1 MNMRTLAENVY
12 AVGVQHWDRRLFDE
26 LVPLPHGTSY
36 NAYLVKGSE
45 KTALLDTVDPEKT
58 ELLVGHLLKAGA
70 DKIDYIISHHA
81 EQDHSGSIPDMLLMY
96 PDAKVVTNPKCAKML
111 IDHLHI
117 AEDQIIQI
125 EEGQQLDLG
134 GKTLEFI
141 YTPWVH
147 WPETMSTWLA
157 EDKILFSCDFFGSHL
172 ATGNLFVTDES
183 RTIEGAKRYYGEIM
197 MPFRSSIRGNLKKLE
212 PLDIQM
218 IAPSHGPVW
227 DKPKAIIDAYTE
239 WVDESVIANKVVVPY
254 VSMHESTQKMVEYLV
269 EALIERNIG
278 VQQFNLP
285 VSDLGEMV
293 IELVDAA
300 TVILGSPTV
309 LVGAH
314 PAAVYCAALMN
325 ALRPKTKFAGIIG
338 SFGWGSKMVEQLTGL
353 MGNLKAEMF
362 EPVLAK
368 GAATEDGYSA
378 LDDLA
383 DNILA
388 KHQQL
393 GIV

>member
-1 MNMRTLAENVY
+1 MRKLSENVY

-45 KTALLDTVDPEKT
+45 KTALLDTVDPEKVD
-58 ELLVGHLLKAGA
+58 LLIGHLLKAGA

-81 EQDHSGSIPDMLLMY
+81 EQDHSGSIPDLLLMY

-111 IDHLHI
+111 VDHLHI
-117 AEDQIIQI
+117 VEDQIIEVQ
-125 EEGQQLDLG
+125 EGQTLSLG
-134 GKTLEFI
+134 DKTLEFI

-172 ATGNLFVTDES
+172 ATGDLFVTDQA
-183 RTIEGAKRYYGEIM
+183 RTLEGAKRYYGEIM
-197 MPFRSSIRGNLKKLE
+197 MPFRRQIRGNLKKLE

-218 IAPSHGPVW
+218 VAPSHGPVW
-227 DKPKAIIDAYTE
+227 DKPEVIINAYTH
-239 WVDESVIANKVVVPY
+239 WVDENAIVNRVIVPY
-254 VSMHESTQKMVEYLV
+254 VSMHESTQKMVEYFV
-269 EALIERNIG
+269 EALIDRNIG

-300 TVILGSPTV
+300 TVIIGSPTV
-309 LVGAH
+309 LIGAH
-314 PAAVYCAALMN
+314 PSAVYCAALVN
-325 ALRPKTKFAGIIG
+325 ALRPKTKFVGIIG
-338 SFGWGSKMVEQLTGL
+338 SYGWGSKMVEQLTGL
-353 MGNLKAEMF
+353 ISNLKAETF
-362 EPVLAK
+362 EPILSRGQAREEVY
-368 GAATEDGYSA
+368 TA
-378 LDDLA
+378 LDGLA

-388 KHQQL
+388 KHQSL

>member
-1 MNMRTLAENVY
+1 MRTLADNVY
-12 AVGVQHWDRRLFDE
+12 AVDVQHWDRRLFDE
-26 LVPLPHGTSY
+26 LIPLPHGTSY

-111 IDHLHI
+111 VEHLHI
-117 AEDQIIQI
+117 EMDQIIQI
-125 EEGQQLDLG
+125 EEGQTLSLG
-134 GKTLEFI
+134 DKTLEFI

-157 EDKILFSCDFFGSHL
+157 EDKILFPCDFFGSHL
-172 ATGNLFVTDES
+172 ATGNLFVTDEA
-183 RTIEGAKRYYGEIM
+183 RTLEGAKRYYGEIM

-212 PLDIQM
+212 QLDIQM

-227 DKPKAIIDAYTE
+227 NKPRVIIDAYAE
-239 WVDESVIANKVVVPY
+239 WVDESVVVNKVVVPY
-254 VSMHESTQKMVEYLV
+254 VSMHESTEKMVEYLV

-314 PAAVYCAALMN
+314 PSAVYCAALMN
-325 ALRPKTKFAGIIG
+325 ALRPKTKYAGIIG
-338 SFGWGSKMVEQLTGL
+338 SFGWGSKMVEQLTSL

-362 EPVLAK
+362 EPVLAR
-368 GAATEDGYSA
+368 GAATEEGYTA
-378 LDDLA
+378 LDELA
-383 DNILA
+383 DNILQ
-388 KHQQL
+388 KHREL
-393 GIV
+393 GIAQ

>member
-1 MNMRTLAENVY
+1 MRTLADNVY

-45 KTALLDTVDPEKT
+45 KTALLDTVDPEKVD
-58 ELLVGHLLKAGA
+58 LLIGHLLKAGA
-70 DKIDYIISHHA
+70 DKVDYIISHHA

-117 AEDQIIQI
+117 TEDQIIEI
-125 EEGQQLDLG
+125 EEGQTLSLG
-134 GKTLEFI
+134 DKTLKFI

-147 WPETMSTWLA
+147 WPETMSTWLE

-172 ATGNLFVTDES
+172 ATGNLFVTDQA

-212 PLDIQM
+212 LLDIQM

-227 DKPKAIIDAYTE
+227 DEPRAIIDAYTR
-239 WVDESVIANKVVVPY
+239 WVDESMIVNKVVVPY
-254 VSMHESTQKMVEYLV
+254 VSMHESTEKMVEYLV
-269 EALIERNIG
+269 EALIERNIA

-314 PAAVYCAALMN
+314 PAAIYCAALMN

-338 SFGWGSKMVEQLTGL
+338 SYGWGSKMVEQLTGL
-353 MGNLKAEMF
+353 MGNIKAEMF

-368 GAATEDGYSA
+368 GAAKEDGYTA
-378 LDDLA
+378 LDELA
-383 DNILA
+383 DNILE
-388 KHQQL
+388 KHRAL
-393 GIV
+393 GIAE

>member
-1 MNMRTLAENVY
+1 MRKLQENVY

-45 KTALLDTVDPEKT
+45 KTALLDTVDPEKVD
-58 ELLVGHLLKAGA
+58 LLIGHLLKAGA

-81 EQDHSGSIPDMLLMY
+81 EQDHSGSIPDLLLMY

-111 IDHLHI
+111 VDHLHI
-117 AEDQIIQI
+117 AEDQIIEVQ
-125 EEGQQLDLG
+125 EGQTLSLG
-134 GKTLEFI
+134 DKTLEFI

-172 ATGNLFVTDES
+172 ATGNLFVTDQA
-183 RTIEGAKRYYGEIM
+183 RTLEGAKRYYGEIM
-197 MPFRSSIRGNLKKLE
+197 MPFRRQIRGNLKKLE

-227 DKPKAIIDAYTE
+227 DKPEVIINAYTH
-239 WVDESVIANKVVVPY
+239 WVDEDAIVNRVIVPY
-254 VSMHESTQKMVEYLV
+254 VSMHDSTQKMVEYFV
-269 EALIERNIG
+269 EALIDRNIG

-300 TVILGSPTV
+300 TVIIGSPTV
-309 LVGAH
+309 LIGAH
-314 PAAVYCAALMN
+314 PSAIYCAALVN
-325 ALRPKTKFAGIIG
+325 ALRPKTKFVGIIG
-338 SFGWGSKMVEQLTGL
+338 SYGWGSKMVEQLTGL
-353 MGNLKAEMF
+353 ISNLKAETF
-362 EPVLAK
+362 EPILSRGQAREEVY
-368 GAATEDGYSA
+368 TA
-378 LDDLA
+378 LDGLA

-388 KHQQL
+388 KHQGL

>member
-1 MNMRTLAENVY
+1 MRTLADNVF

-81 EQDHSGSIPDMLLMY
+81 EQDHSGSIPDILLMY

-117 AEDQIIQI
+117 AEDQIIQV
-125 EEGQQLDLG
+125 EEGQTLDLG

-172 ATGNLFVTDES
+172 ATGNLFVTDQP

-227 DKPKAIIDAYTE
+227 NKPRAIIEAYTE
-239 WVDESVIANKVVVPY
+239 WVDESVITNKVVVPY
-254 VSMHESTQKMVEYLV
+254 VSMHASTQKMVEYLV

-293 IELVDAA
+293 IDLVDAA

-314 PAAVYCAALMN
+314 PSAVHCAALMN

-353 MGNLKAEMF
+353 MGNLKVEMF

-368 GAATEDGYSA
+368 GAATEDGYTA

>member
-1 MNMRTLAENVY
+1 MRTLAENVY

>member
-1 MNMRTLAENVY
+1 MRTLAGNVH

-26 LVPLPHGTSY
+26 LIPLPHGTSY

-45 KTALLDTVDPEKT
+45 KTALLDTVDPEKVDA
-58 ELLVGHLLKAGA
+58 LVGHLMKAGA

-81 EQDHSGSIPDMLLMY
+81 EQDHSGSIPDILLMY
-96 PDAKVVTNPKCAKML
+96 PDAKVITNPKCAKML
-111 IDHLHI
+111 IDHLHLDP
-117 AEDQIIQI
+117 DQIVEI
-125 EEGQQLDLG
+125 EEGQTLSLG
-134 GKTLEFI
+134 DKTLKFI

-147 WPETMSTWLA
+147 WPETMSTWLE

-172 ATGNLFVTDES
+172 ATGDLFVTDS
-183 RTIEGAKRYYGEIM
+183 ARTLEGAKRYYGEIM
-197 MPFRSSIRGNLKKLE
+197 MPFRNAIRGNLKKLE

-227 DKPKAIIDAYTE
+227 DKPKTIIDAYTQ
-239 WVDESVIANKVVVPY
+239 WVDEDVIVNKVIVPY
-254 VSMHESTQKMVEYLV
+254 VSMHESTEKMVEYLV
-269 EALIERNIG
+269 EALIERDIS
-278 VQQFNLP
+278 VQQFNLT

-293 IELVDAA
+293 VGLVDAA

-309 LVGAH
+309 MVGAH
-314 PAAVYCAALMN
+314 PEAVYCAALIN

-353 MGNLKAEMF
+353 MGNFKAEMF

-368 GAATEDGYSA
+368 GAATEAGYTA

-388 KHQQL
+388 KHRQL

>member
-1 MNMRTLAENVY
+1 
-12 AVGVQHWDRRLFDE
+12 
-26 LVPLPHGTSY
+26 
-36 NAYLVKGSE
+36 
-45 KTALLDTVDPEKT
+45 
-58 ELLVGHLLKAGA
+58 
-70 DKIDYIISHHA
+70 
-81 EQDHSGSIPDMLLMY
+81 
-96 PDAKVVTNPKCAKML
+96 
-111 IDHLHI
+111 
-117 AEDQIIQI
+117 
-125 EEGQQLDLG
+125 LG
-134 GKTLEFI
+134 DKTLKFI

-147 WPETMSTWLA
+147 WPETMSTWLE

-172 ATGNLFVTDES
+172 ATGNLFVTDEA
-183 RTIEGAKRYYGEIM
+183 RTLEGAKRYYGEIM

-227 DKPKAIIDAYTE
+227 NKPRVIIDAYAE
-239 WVDESVIANKVVVPY
+239 WVDESVIANKVIVPY

-314 PAAVYCAALMN
+314 PSAVYCAALMN

-353 MGNLKAEMF
+353 MSNLKAEMF
-362 EPVLAK
+362 EPVLAR
-368 GAATEDGYSA
+368 GAATEEGYAA
-378 LDDLA
+378 LDELA
-383 DNILA
+383 DTILQ
-388 KHQQL
+388 KHRAL
-393 GIV
+393 GIAQ

>member
-1 MNMRTLAENVY
+1 MRTLAENVY

-58 ELLVGHLLKAGA
+58 ELLVGHLLKAGT

>member
-1 MNMRTLAENVY
+1 MRTLAGNVH

-26 LVPLPHGTSY
+26 LIPLPHGTSY

-58 ELLVGHLLKAGA
+58 ELLIGHLLKAGA
-70 DKIDYIISHHA
+70 EKIDYIISHHA
-81 EQDHSGSIPDMLLMY
+81 EQDHSGSIPDILLMY
-96 PDAKVVTNPKCAKML
+96 PDAKVITNPKCAKML
-111 IDHLHI
+111 IDHLHLDP
-117 AEDQIIQI
+117 DQIVEI
-125 EEGQQLDLG
+125 EEGQTLSLG
-134 GKTLEFI
+134 DKTLKFI

-147 WPETMSTWLA
+147 WPETMSTWLE

-172 ATGNLFVTDES
+172 ATGDLFVTDS
-183 RTIEGAKRYYGEIM
+183 ARTLEGAKRYYGEIM
-197 MPFRSSIRGNLKKLE
+197 MPFRNAIRGNLKKLE

-227 DKPKAIIDAYTE
+227 DKPKTIIDAYTQ
-239 WVDESVIANKVVVPY
+239 WVDEDVIVNKVIVPY
-254 VSMHESTQKMVEYLV
+254 VSMHESTEKMVEYLV
-269 EALIERNIG
+269 EALIERDIS
-278 VQQFNLP
+278 VQQFNLT

-293 IELVDAA
+293 VGLVDAA

-309 LVGAH
+309 MVGAH
-314 PAAVYCAALMN
+314 PEAVYCAALIN

-353 MGNLKAEMF
+353 MGNFKAEMF

-368 GAATEDGYSA
+368 GAATEAGYTA

-388 KHQQL
+388 KHRQL

>member
-1 MNMRTLAENVY
+1 MRVLADNVY

-36 NAYLVKGSE
+36 NSYLVKGSE

-58 ELLVGHLLKAGA
+58 ELLIGHLLKAGA

-111 IDHLHI
+111 IDHLHL
-117 AEDQIIQI
+117 EKDQIIEV
-125 EEGQQLDLG
+125 EEGQTLSLG
-134 GKTLEFI
+134 DKTLKFI

-147 WPETMSTWLA
+147 WPETMSSWLQ

-172 ATGNLFVTDES
+172 ATGNLFVTDEA
-183 RTIEGAKRYYGEIM
+183 RTLEGAKRYYGEIM

-218 IAPSHGPVW
+218 VAPSHGPIW
-227 DKPKAIIDAYTE
+227 NKPRMIIDAYTE
-239 WVDESVIANKVVVPY
+239 WVDESVIANKVIVPY
-254 VSMHESTQKMVEYLV
+254 VSMHDSTKKMVEYFV
-269 EALIERNIG
+269 EALIDRNIG

-314 PAAVYCAALMN
+314 PSAVYCAALMN

-362 EPVLAK
+362 EPVLVR
-368 GAATEDGYSA
+368 GAAKEEGYTA
-378 LDDLA
+378 LDELA
-383 DNILA
+383 DNILQ
-388 KHQQL
+388 KHRAL
-393 GIV
+393 GIAE

>member
-1 MNMRTLAENVY
+1 MRTLAENVY

-26 LVPLPHGTSY
+26 LIPLPHGTSY
-36 NAYLVKGSE
+36 NAYLVKGGE

-58 ELLVGHLLKAGA
+58 ELLIGHLLKAGA
-70 DKIDYIISHHA
+70 DKVDYIISHHA

-111 IDHLHI
+111 INHLHI

-125 EEGQQLDLG
+125 EEGQKLDLG

-172 ATGNLFVTDES
+172 ATGDLFVKDEAK
-183 RTIEGAKRYYGEIM
+183 TLEGAKRYYGEIM

-227 DKPKAIIDAYTE
+227 NKPKAIVDAYSE

-293 IELVDAA
+293 IDLVDAA

-325 ALRPKTKFAGIIG
+325 ALRPKTKYAGIIG
-338 SFGWGSKMVEQLTGL
+338 SFGWGSKMVDQLTAL
-353 MGNLKAEMF
+353 TGNLKAEMF

-368 GAATEDGYSA
+368 GAATEDDYTA
-378 LDDLA
+378 LDELA
-383 DNILA
+383 DAILE
-388 KHQQL
+388 KHRAL
-393 GIV
+393 GIAP

>member
-1 MNMRTLAENVY
+1 L
-12 AVGVQHWDRRLFDE
+12 HL
-26 LVPLPHGTSY
+26 
-36 NAYLVKGSE
+36 E
-45 KTALLDTVDPEKT
+45 K
-58 ELLVGHLLKAGA
+58 
-70 DKIDYIISHHA
+70 
-81 EQDHSGSIPDMLLMY
+81 
-96 PDAKVVTNPKCAKML
+96 
-111 IDHLHI
+111 
-117 AEDQIIQI
+117 DQIIEV
-125 EEGQQLDLG
+125 EEGQTLSLG
-134 GKTLEFI
+134 DKTLKFI

-147 WPETMSTWLA
+147 WPETMSSWLQ

-172 ATGNLFVTDES
+172 ATGNLFVTDEA
-183 RTIEGAKRYYGEIM
+183 RTLEGAKRYYGEIM

-218 IAPSHGPVW
+218 VAPSHGPIW
-227 DKPKAIIDAYTE
+227 NKPRMIIDAYTE
-239 WVDESVIANKVVVPY
+239 WVDESVIANKVIVPY
-254 VSMHESTQKMVEYLV
+254 VSMHDSTKKMVEYFV
-269 EALIERNIG
+269 EALIDRNIG

-314 PAAVYCAALMN
+314 PSAVYCAALMN

-362 EPVLAK
+362 EPVLVR
-368 GAATEDGYSA
+368 GAAKEEGYTA
-378 LDDLA
+378 LDELA
-383 DNILA
+383 DNILQ
-388 KHQQL
+388 KHRAL
-393 GIV
+393 GIAQ

>member
-1 MNMRTLAENVY
+1 VRTLVENIY
-12 AVGVQHWDRRLFDE
+12 PVGVQDWDRRLFDE
-26 LVPLPHGTSY
+26 LIPLPDGTSY

-58 ELLVGHLLKAGA
+58 ELLIDHLVKAGA
-70 DKIDYIISHHA
+70 DKIDYIVCQHA

-111 IDHLHI
+111 IDHLHL
-117 AEDQIIQI
+117 EPEQIIEV
-125 EEGQQLDLG
+125 EEGQKLDLG

-147 WPETMSTWLA
+147 WPETMSAWLA
-157 EDKILFSCDFFGSHL
+157 EDNILFSCDFFGSHQ
-172 ATGNLFVTDES
+172 ATGDLFVTDEAK
-183 RTIEGAKRYYGEIM
+183 TLEAAKRYYGEIM
-197 MPFRSSIRGNLKKLE
+197 MPFRSSIRGNLNKLE

-218 IAPSHGPVW
+218 IAPSHGPVYN
-227 DKPKAIIDAYTE
+227 KPKLILDAYKH
-239 WVDESVIANKVVVPY
+239 WVDEDAVEHKVIVPF
-254 VSMHESTQKMVEYLV
+254 VSMHGSTQQMVEYFV
-269 EALIERNIG
+269 EALIDRDIP
-278 VQQFNLP
+278 VRQFNLT
-285 VSDLGEMV
+285 VADIGEMV

-300 TVILGSPTV
+300 TVVLGAPTV

-314 PAAVYCAALMN
+314 PSAIYCAALVN
-325 ALRPKTKFAGIIG
+325 ALRPKTKFIGIIG
-338 SFGWGSKMVEQLTGL
+338 SYGWGSKMVDQITGL
-353 MGNLKAEMF
+353 LGNMKAETL

-368 GAATEDGYSA
+368 GMAREDTYTA
-378 LDDLA
+378 LDELA

-388 KHQQL
+388 KHKEL